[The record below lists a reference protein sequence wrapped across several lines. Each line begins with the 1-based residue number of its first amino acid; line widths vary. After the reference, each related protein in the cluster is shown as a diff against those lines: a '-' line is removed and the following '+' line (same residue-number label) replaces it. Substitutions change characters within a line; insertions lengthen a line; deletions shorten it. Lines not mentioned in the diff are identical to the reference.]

1 MNTHGLDPMESCE
14 YELLVKL
21 RDTLDL
27 GGQEP
32 TVLPYTIVSFAIL
45 RIKRLNDELAKA
57 NAALLLAESSLKELV
72 ANPETDFGPAYSLAQ
87 KRQAEALKAISIT
100 LAKAKK

>member
-1 MNTHGLDPMESCE
+1 MNTHGLEPMESSE

-27 GGQEP
+27 GSKEP
-32 TVLPYTIVSFAIL
+32 TVVPFTILTFAEI
-45 RIKRLNDELAKA
+45 RVRRLEDELAKA
-57 NAALLLAESSLKELV
+57 HAALMLAKSSLKELV
-72 ANPETDFGPAYSLAQ
+72 VNPETDFGPAYSLAEQRQ
-87 KRQAEALKAISIT
+87 KEALKAISIT

>member
-1 MNTHGLDPMESCE
+1 MNTHGLDPMESSE

-27 GGQEP
+27 GGEP
-32 TVLPYTIVSFAIL
+32 TLLPYTILIFANL
-45 RIKRLNDELAKA
+45 RVKRLEDELAKA
-57 NAALLLAESSLKELV
+57 HAALMLAKSSLKELV
-72 ANPETDFGPAYSLAQ
+72 ANPETDFGPAYSLAEQRQ
-87 KRQAEALKAISIT
+87 KEALKAISIT